1 MRTSIVQKNQVSEPV
16 IALIKR
22 LVSMVPWPD
31 RRLAQ
36 ADVTLS
42 LLNGMPRA
50 AEDTFGWGR
59 SVVKQGMEE
68 RQKGKPAKGNIA
80 NRHRKRIEEK
90 LPHLKQDIQLLFDP
104 HSQAD
109 ARLSTTLR
117 YLNPSASAVR
127 KTLLDNGYTESELPT
142 TRTISNLLNR
152 LGYRLR
158 SVVKAKPQKKNPGNR
173 SDF

>member
-50 AEDTFGWGR
+50 AEDTFG
-59 SVVKQGMEE
+59 
-68 RQKGKPAKGNIA
+68 
-80 NRHRKRIEEK
+80 
-90 LPHLKQDIQLLFDP
+90 
-104 HSQAD
+104 
-109 ARLSTTLR
+109 
-117 YLNPSASAVR
+117 
-127 KTLLDNGYTESELPT
+127 
-142 TRTISNLLNR
+142 
-152 LGYRLR
+152 
-158 SVVKAKPQKKNPGNR
+158 
-173 SDF
+173 